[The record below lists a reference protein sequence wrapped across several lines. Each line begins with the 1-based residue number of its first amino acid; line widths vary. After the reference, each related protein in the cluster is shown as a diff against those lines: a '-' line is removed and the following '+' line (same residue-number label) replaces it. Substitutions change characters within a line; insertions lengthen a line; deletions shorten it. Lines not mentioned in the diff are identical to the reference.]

1 MFNTGSSHSERGM
14 AQRQN
19 SSNHQILETSMS
31 SMHSSMSD
39 ARQYSRSP
47 TKKRRGSLAF
57 RRSMNNSMADVG
69 RNTRSRSTF
78 TIADLLN
85 ESSESIHSCDIQDLE
100 QQATRQG
107 ETKDLS
113 ATGESLNKA
122 KREYVSIH
130 DDVYN
135 LFLLSELYGTA
146 CFYSVYVF
154 LLKMALYTFLALEV
168 TTRALNTEPTA
179 NLLVAQFLMIP
190 VAVAM
195 QDDLTA
201 TFYIIANI
209 KYEDTIHPNA
219 RLWKYFIATGCR
231 AIDGFYSLAVNFIVL
246 LSAGDIQSLFLNFA
260 ALQFLQTIDNIALDL
275 AADGYLSDGLEAA
288 AIAVQQAAL
297 PKRSSDNWLRSLD
310 TVLYSGTVAMLAG
323 IWALVKARY
332 AFVPP

>member
-1 MFNTGSSHSERGM
+1 MSGKGM
-14 AQRQN
+14 
-19 SSNHQILETSMS
+19 
-31 SMHSSMSD
+31 
-39 ARQYSRSP
+39 
-47 TKKRRGSLAF
+47 K
-57 RRSMNNSMADVG
+57 
-69 RNTRSRSTF
+69 
-78 TIADLLN
+78 
-85 ESSESIHSCDIQDLE
+85 
-100 QQATRQG
+100 
-107 ETKDLS
+107 
-113 ATGESLNKA
+113 
-122 KREYVSIH
+122 EYVSIH

-146 CFYSVYVF
+146 CFYSLYVF

-168 TTRALNTEPTA
+168 TTKALNTAPTS
-179 NLLVAQFLMIP
+179 NMLIAQFLMIP

-209 KYEDTIHPNA
+209 KYEDSIHPNA
-219 RLWKYFIATGCR
+219 RLWKFFIATGCR

-297 PKRSSDNWLRSLD
+297 PKRGSDNWLRSLD
-310 TVLYSGTVAMLAG
+310 TVLFSGTVALLAG
-323 IWALVKARY
+323 IWALAKARY
-332 AFVPP
+332 AFVP